1 MRTYELMFIIDP
13 RVSDEDAEKMVGD
26 YRKMIEDG
34 GGTVVKHEDWG
45 KRRLAYPINKLSD
58 GRYELF
64 YVSTEEKTPLPE
76 VERRMGQN
84 EQILR
89 SLTVR
94 TDLERIPAP
103 EPEPEEAAEPESE
116 PTAET
121 AGGAE

>member
-13 RVSDEDAEKMVGD
+13 RVSDEDAEKTIGD

-34 GGTVVKHEDWG
+34 GGTVVKHEAWG
-45 KRRLAYPINKLSD
+45 KRRLAYPINKLTE

-64 YVSTEEKTPLPE
+64 YVNCEDTTPLPE

-94 TDLERIPAP
+94 TDLDRVPAP
-103 EPEPEEAAEPESE
+103 SPEEEGEAE
-116 PTAET
+116 AEGET
-121 AGGAE
+121 VAAGGAE

>member
-13 RVSDEDAEKMVGD
+13 RVSDEDAEKTIGD

-34 GGTVVKHEDWG
+34 GGTVVKHEAWG
-45 KRRLAYPINKLSD
+45 KRRLAYPINKLSE

-64 YVSTEEKTPLPE
+64 YVNCEDTTPLPE

-94 TDLERIPAP
+94 TDLDRVPAP
-103 EPEPEEAAEPESE
+103 SPEEEGEAEAEGE
-116 PTAET
+116 TAV

>member
-13 RVSDEDAEKMVGD
+13 RVSDEEAEGLVAE

-34 GGTVVKHEDWG
+34 GGTIAKHEEWG
-45 KRRLAYPINKLSD
+45 KRRLAYPINKLTE

-64 YVSTEEKTPLPE
+64 YVNCEDQTPLPE

-84 EQILR
+84 ENVLR

-94 TDLERIPAP
+94 TDLDRVPAATP
-103 EPEPEEAAEPESE
+103 EDEGEADGEGEAS
-116 PTAET
+116 A